1 MRAREK
7 RLVFVAVGI
16 MGVGVAAW
24 LAVGALRSN
33 ISYYFSPTQVVANE
47 APVHAVYRLGGLV
60 VKNSL
65 ARQPDGLTV
74 VFDVTDY
81 AQTVKVSY
89 TGILPDL
96 FGEGQGVVTKG
107 RMGPGGVFVAEEVLA
122 KHDESYMPPEVA
134 DSLKTAHAQGVSA
147 MTQPAAAPGAP
158 GSPSQGTSPPTDL
171 KDKATARPDDAAQAT
186 PGTTEKS
193 PAQPSPVIPGGKA

>member
-1 MRAREK
+1 M
-7 RLVFVAVGI
+7 VFVAIGI

-33 ISYYFSPTQVVANE
+33 ISYYFSPTQVMANE
-47 APVHAVYRLGGLV
+47 APAHAVYRLGGLV

-74 VFDVTDY
+74 IFGVTDN

-134 DSLKTAHAQGVSA
+134 DSLQTAHAQGVTAMAQTAAAGTDGSA
-147 MTQPAAAPGAP
+147 PPAGTTSPANQESKPTAPPAAAPAP
-158 GSPSQGTSPPTDL
+158 
-171 KDKATARPDDAAQAT
+171 A
-186 PGTTEKS
+186 
-193 PAQPSPVIPGGKA
+193 PAQTGQVVPGGRA